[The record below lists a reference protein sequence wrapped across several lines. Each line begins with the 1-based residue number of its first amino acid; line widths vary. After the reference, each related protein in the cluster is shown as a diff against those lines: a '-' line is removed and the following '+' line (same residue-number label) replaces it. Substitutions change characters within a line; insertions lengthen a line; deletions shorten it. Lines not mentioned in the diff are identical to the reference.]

1 MRQQLIKEYGELLP
15 KATPEEW
22 RRVRGEQE
30 IIVRYEPEQ
39 AMATLPELLKAPGD
53 RERLA
58 ALARAL
64 LGDERVQQRSEEQ
77 RAMIDRIGTT
87 LGGKRVKGAPAAKK
101 ARGRASAPPARK
113 AVARRRSRK

>member
-1 MRQQLIKEYGELLP
+1 V
-15 KATPEEW
+15 TPEQW

-64 LGDERVQQRSEEQ
+64 LGDERVQERSEEQ
-77 RAMIDRIGTT
+77 LAMIDRIGTT
-87 LGGKRVKGAPAAKK
+87 LGRKRGNGAAGAKR
-101 ARGRASAPPARK
+101 ARGRASAPVARK
-113 AVARRRSRK
+113 AAVKRRSRK